1 MVTEQVRRI
10 APTGTAINPDDA
22 LLTSCNDD
30 LDTAVPDG
38 PPWSVRASAPIPT
51 SKDLADTISRVED
64 LKKSGYQPLPTND
77 VLSEQPGELV
87 YENENGA
94 RIGILASEVG
104 GSLTYYVFASL
115 PCTIDQP

>member
-1 MVTEQVRRI
+1 MATEQIRRL
-10 APTGTAINPDDA
+10 APTGTDINPDNA

-51 SKDLADTISRVED
+51 SGDLTETISRVED
-64 LKKSGYQPLPTND
+64 LTKSGYQPLPTND
-77 VLSEQPGELV
+77 VLSGHPGELV

-94 RIGILASEVG
+94 RVGILACEVG
-104 GSLTYYVFASL
+104 DNITYHVFASL
-115 PCTIDQP
+115 PCTIDQR